1 MGPKRGPTHKPEAI
15 ALDLLAQFSVAGRR
29 ALVTGASRGIGR
41 ACAIG
46 LAKAGADVA
55 LVARD
60 RAALDR
66 VAAEIQGLGRLAAP
80 VISELNNSETAACVV
95 AQAEKAIGTIDV
107 LLYAAGVTRR
117 APAHEVQ
124 LAQIDECLN
133 VNTRSAF
140 AVAQAIGRRLL
151 AAGKPGSLI
160 FIGSLMSRG
169 ARPTTIP
176 YGISKMALTGIV
188 RGLAVEWAPH
198 GIRANAIAPG
208 YVRTDM
214 ASAVYNDPQLR
225 EWVTSRIPQ
234 GRWQEPEDFAPIAV
248 FLASDAARVITGQV
262 IFADGGWTAAL

>member
-1 MGPKRGPTHKPEAI
+1 MDT
-15 ALDLLAQFSVAGRR
+15 LSQFSLLGRR

-46 LAKAGADVA
+46 LAEAGADVA

-60 RAALDR
+60 EEALR
-66 VAAEIQGLGRLAAP
+66 HVAAEVQALGRRAFVRAADLADPAVAEP
-80 VISELNNSETAACVV
+80 VV
-95 AQAEKAIGTIDV
+95 ADAEAAIGTIDT
-107 LLYAAGVTRR
+107 LLYAAGITRR
-117 APAHEVQ
+117 APAQEIQ
-124 LAQIDECLN
+124 LSQIDECLD
-133 VNTRSAF
+133 VNTKSAF
-140 AVAQAIGRRLL
+140 AMAQAVGRRLL
-151 AAGKPGSLI
+151 AAGKGGSLI
-160 FIGSLMSRG
+160 FIASLMSRG

-208 YVRTDM
+208 YVRT
-214 ASAVYNDPQLR
+214 ALAAKVYDDPKLR

-248 FLASDAARVITGQV
+248 FLASDASRVITGQL